1 MTSNT
6 FWIDWKDFGK
16 RMSAELGTTSIEAG
30 HGRIAQS
37 REESETTAR
46 FLTKQRPPTSKIEK
60 CQLSISSWSTLV
72 WLTLAQARPT
82 SRRKMKK
89 KKTKNETF
97 TDSWVGY
104 ALPNRNQCTRTIHSF
119 IKEVGRME
127 PEAALHSRG
136 SEVGRVGQSKLKPQ
150 MAHMLRLERQMCL
163 LAISNTDHK

>member
-89 KKTKNETF
+89 KKGKTKLSQT
-97 TDSWVGY
+97 VGL
-104 ALPNRNQCTRTIHSF
+104 ATRFPIVTSARELYIHSSRRLGEWNRKLRS
-119 IKEVGRME
+119 IQ
-127 PEAALHSRG
+127 EAA
-136 SEVGRVGQSKLKPQ
+136 KLGG
-150 MAHMLRLERQMCL
+150 
-163 LAISNTDHK
+163 